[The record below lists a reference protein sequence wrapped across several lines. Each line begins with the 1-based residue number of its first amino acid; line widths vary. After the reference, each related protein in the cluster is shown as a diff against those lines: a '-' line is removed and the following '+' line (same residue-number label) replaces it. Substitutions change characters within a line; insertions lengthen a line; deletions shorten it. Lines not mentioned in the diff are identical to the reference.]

1 MFITKRSIPRRAFLR
16 GTGVMAAL
24 PLLDAMVPAL
34 TAMSKTA
41 AKPAIRLGFWNTA
54 NGVFGPDF
62 KPTGGE
68 GDALGTLSPILAPM
82 EPLRD
87 HMVVATGLSNVAAES
102 KQVGSGVH
110 ARAASAYLSGMPAKR
125 TEGGDIE
132 LGITLDQH
140 AARVIGQETQLN
152 SLELALESSLAGN
165 CDQGYSCVY
174 VNTFSWRTPTM
185 PLPMENN
192 PRVLFERMFGDGGTV
207 EQRLGQL
214 RKDRSVLDSMTDQ
227 LRKFQKA
234 LGTNDRNTVNGYL
247 EAIRDVEQRIQ
258 KAEASSASTP
268 LPETALPAGIPE
280 SFPEHAKLMVDLMF
294 LAYQADIT
302 RVMTFQTSREQGGRQ
317 FPFIGVP
324 EAHHQTS
331 HHQGDL
337 HLIAANTKINAYF
350 MQLFADLCGKM
361 KDTPDGDGTLLDHS
375 MLLWGAALGSGDIH
389 SPHDMP
395 VMLAGSG
402 GGQIKGGRLLNYE
415 IDTPFMN
422 FGLGMIQ
429 KAGVDLETL
438 GDASGVVTNL

>member
-1 MFITKRSIPRRAFLR
+1 
-16 GTGVMAAL
+16 
-24 PLLDAMVPAL
+24 
-34 TAMSKTA
+34 
-41 AKPAIRLGFWNTA
+41 
-54 NGVFGPDF
+54 
-62 KPTGGE
+62 
-68 GDALGTLSPILAPM
+68 
-82 EPLRD
+82 
-87 HMVVATGLSNVAAES
+87 
-102 KQVGSGVH
+102 
-110 ARAASAYLSGMPAKR
+110 
-125 TEGGDIE
+125 
-132 LGITLDQH
+132 
-140 AARVIGQETQLN
+140 
-152 SLELALESSLAGN
+152 
-165 CDQGYSCVY
+165 
-174 VNTFSWRTPTM
+174 
-185 PLPMENN
+185 
-192 PRVLFERMFGDGGTV
+192 
-207 EQRLGQL
+207 
-214 RKDRSVLDSMTDQ
+214 
-227 LRKFQKA
+227 
-234 LGTNDRNTVNGYL
+234 
-247 EAIRDVEQRIQ
+247 
-258 KAEASSASTP
+258 
-268 LPETALPAGIPE
+268 
-280 SFPEHAKLMVDLMF
+280 MVDLMF

-422 FGLGMIQ
+422 FGLGMLQ